1 MLYVHG
7 SLRARFSGPPVAD
20 TWLSPRQRDVLL
32 GVANGLVTKAI
43 ARRLSLSPRTVEMHV
58 AGAMKKLGARTRA
71 EAASLA
77 VLQGRIAP

>member
-1 MLYVHG
+1 
-7 SLRARFSGPPVAD
+7 
-20 TWLSPRQRDVLL
+20 
-32 GVANGLVTKAI
+32 
-43 ARRLSLSPRTVEMHV
+43 MHV